1 MHRAIGYENI
11 QVNAIRIIADTKNQE
26 DLKSPKVESENKKE
40 AHRPS
45 WNLQERQETLS
56 AGKPLIPSASLP
68 NEVIH
73 IKVKDKQIPAVI
85 TYDTINSFWNP
96 SAEAT

>member
-45 WNLQERQETLS
+45 
-56 AGKPLIPSASLP
+56 
-68 NEVIH
+68 
-73 IKVKDKQIPAVI
+73 
-85 TYDTINSFWNP
+85 
-96 SAEAT
+96 